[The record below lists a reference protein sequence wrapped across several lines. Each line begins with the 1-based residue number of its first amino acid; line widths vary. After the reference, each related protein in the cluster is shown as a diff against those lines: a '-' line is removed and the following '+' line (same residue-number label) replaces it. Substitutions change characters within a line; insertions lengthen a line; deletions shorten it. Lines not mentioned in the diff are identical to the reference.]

1 MATRERTEGENAGR
15 GVLFIAAA
23 KVYFMVAGAA
33 IEFAVPWLMGRFA
46 YGAYGVVAQWVS
58 FFNNMI
64 VTGTIQSVS
73 RYTTADPARA
83 DEVKAAGV
91 RMHLVI
97 GLPLAILLA
106 AGAPVVASL
115 MHDPG
120 KAGLIA
126 LSMAIIALYAF
137 YTVFVGSANGTRAF
151 HKQAALDATF
161 ATLRAGGI
169 VGAAALGFGV
179 WGAIGAWVGAAAA
192 ILVIAAIA
200 IGPPKSLGAG
210 KELVKPMAT
219 FLGGV
224 ALYLLIMNFIM
235 SVDQLLLKRLS
246 TEWFHAHPEWLLAH
260 GATQD
265 TLAAAASTQAD
276 GQVGYYRAVQSLA
289 RLPYQLMIAVT
300 FVIFPLVSRAT
311 FENDHE
317 KTKSYIRTTLRYS
330 LIFAGLMGA
339 VLASNSTAVLDVPFP
354 LDYAVE
360 GGDALALLAL
370 GNVGFAVFTIAGT
383 ILNSAGRTLDAV
395 LVAAGTLAVLVAG
408 LWLGIPASHPGREM
422 LTVSAATTTAAMI
435 LGAAASG
442 VLLWRRFGAFMPLA
456 TVARV
461 VLATA
466 AAFGVGRLVGT
477 RGTLFTIAGA
487 ALAALV
493 FVAALVVTR
502 ELGRSDLQIVGRVLR
517 RKK

>member
-1 MATRERTEGENAGR
+1 
-15 GVLFIAAA
+15 
-23 KVYFMVAGAA
+23 
-33 IEFAVPWLMGRFA
+33 
-46 YGAYGVVAQWVS
+46 
-58 FFNNMI
+58 
-64 VTGTIQSVS
+64 
-73 RYTTADPARA
+73 
-83 DEVKAAGV
+83 
-91 RMHLVI
+91 
-97 GLPLAILLA
+97 
-106 AGAPVVASL
+106 

-151 HKQAALDATF
+151 HKQAALDVTF

-179 WGAIGAWVGAAAA
+179 WGAIGAWVAAAAA
-192 ILVIAAIA
+192 ILVIAAVA
-200 IGPPKSLGAG
+200 IGLPKHLRGGRVA
-210 KELVKPMAT
+210 PMAAY
-219 FLGGV
+219 LGGV

-246 TEWFHAHPEWLLAH
+246 TEWFHAHPDWLLAH
-260 GATQD
+260 GAARD
-265 TLAAAASTQAD
+265 ALEAAASTQAD

-311 FENDHE
+311 FEADHE
-317 KTKSYIRTTLRYS
+317 KTRGYIRTTLRYS

-339 VLASNSTAVLDVPFP
+339 VLASNATAVLDVPFP
-354 LDYAVE
+354 LDYALE
-360 GGDALALLAL
+360 GGAALALLAL
-370 GNVGFAVFTIAGT
+370 GNVAFAIFTIAGT
-383 ILNSAGRTLDAV
+383 ILNSAGRTVEAV
-395 LVAAGTLAVLVAG
+395 LVAAGTLAILVVG
-408 LWLGIPASHPGREM
+408 LWLGIPTSHPGAAM
-422 LTVSAATTTAAMI
+422 LNVCAATTSAAMF

-442 VLLWRRFGAFMPLA
+442 VLLWRRFGAFVPAA

-461 VLATA
+461 VVATA
-466 AAFGVGRLVGT
+466 ATFGVGRLVGT
-477 RGTLFTIAGA
+477 RGTLFTVAGA

-493 FVAALVVTR
+493 FVGVLIVTG
-502 ELGRSDLQIVGRVLR
+502 ELGRADLQIVGRVLR